1 MNIKKIL
8 MFGGGALAL
17 VGVSVGASLF
27 FTGAFDEPE
36 PALEGAAPDGQPVEP
51 VVIVEHAPPLSDDVF
66 YHNIQ
71 PEFVV
76 NFQGKSRV
84 KFLMIEMVV
93 ATHDEEILPI
103 LADHDPEIRNTLL
116 GLLSE
121 QDSDVLKTAEG
132 KQTLRDDALQR
143 IDKVVG
149 RYYRTERIKEVYI
162 TRLVMQ

>member
-8 MFGGGALAL
+8 MFAGGALAL

-36 PALEGAAPDGQPVEP
+36 PPLEGALPEGEVASPA
-51 VVIVEHAPPLSDDVF
+51 VIIEHAPPLSDDIF

-93 ATHDEEILPI
+93 ATHDEKVLPV

-121 QDSDVLKTAEG
+121 QNSEVLKTADG
-132 KQTLRDDALQR
+132 KQVLREDALAR
-143 IDKVVG
+143 IDRVVG